1 MTIAKRIRQVRKDAG
16 LTIKELSSL
25 IDVPEQTISKY
36 EREERAVSTE
46 YLNKLRNQFK
56 VNVNWVLTG
65 QGLTYQ
71 KDDSA
76 INKDLLRE
84 IMTLV
89 EIVMEENRIDL
100 SIDKKSRIIA
110 LAYKQMISS
119 NIQPSKGLIKEIIEI
134 AA

>member
-89 EIVMEENRIDL
+89 EMVMEENRIDL
-100 SIDKKSRIIA
+100 PIDKKSRIIA
-110 LAYKQMISS
+110 LAYNKIISS
-119 NIQPSKGLIKEIIEI
+119 NIQH
-134 AA
+134 